1 MSKGEHTHI
10 SGVQREFFYQNCKH
24 VQCVMCTVYVIRSV
38 SIRISR
44 EELRMIHS
52 LTSGQQNTKE
62 RDSSYIQQ
70 GRYME
75 EGRQS
80 KGED

>member
-1 MSKGEHTHI
+1 
-10 SGVQREFFYQNCKH
+10 
-24 VQCVMCTVYVIRSV
+24 MCTVYVIRSV

-75 EGRQS
+75 EGR
-80 KGED
+80 